1 LTITGW
7 KDSETPKRRD
17 RLHIIAEILEISK
30 DGSLKTQIMYRA
42 NLSFAQLNEYLDL
55 LLDLELLQESVEN
68 YKTVFKVTEKGDRY
82 LQNYYKLKELLEK
95 SKEQNFKKNGTL
107 VYVGKQSYKIL

>member
-1 LTITGW
+1 LTTSW
-7 KDSETPKRRD
+7 KDSQTQKRRD

-30 DGSLKTQIMYRA
+30 NGSLKTQIMYRA
-42 NLSFAQLNEYLDL
+42 NLSFAQLNEYLNL
-55 LLDLELLQESVEN
+55 LLDIELLKESAEN
-68 YKTVFKVTEKGDRY
+68 GKTVFKITGKGLKY

-95 SKEQNFKKNGTL
+95 TNDPNFKKNGTL